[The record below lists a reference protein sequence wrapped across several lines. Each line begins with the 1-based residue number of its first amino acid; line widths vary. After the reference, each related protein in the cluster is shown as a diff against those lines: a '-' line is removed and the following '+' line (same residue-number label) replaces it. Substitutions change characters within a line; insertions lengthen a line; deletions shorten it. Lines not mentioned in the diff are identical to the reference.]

1 MAAEVAQTYE
11 SHRRFV
17 PLFHFAGWGILLLN
31 LLWAVFRLYRAIRWE
46 HSRFDIV
53 NDAVN
58 LLVAFALLIL
68 IYYIRSF
75 VLTVQDR
82 VIRAEVAERL
92 RRLLP
97 PDLVPRIGE
106 LHLGQFI
113 ALRFAGDAELGALTR
128 KVLDEHIRDRDAIKR
143 LVKDWQPDHLR
154 A

>member
-1 MAAEVAQTYE
+1 MAAEAAQTYE

-17 PLFHFAGWGILLLN
+17 PLFHFVGWGILLLN
-31 LLWAVFRLYRAIRWE
+31 LLWAAFRLYRAVRWQ
-46 HSRFDIV
+46 HSRFDV
-53 NDAVN
+53 VDDGVN

-68 IYYIRSF
+68 IYYIRTF

-97 PDLVPRIGE
+97 QDLVPRIGE
-106 LHLGQFI
+106 LRLDQFI
-113 ALRFAGDAELGALTR
+113 ALRFAGDAELVALTR
-128 KVLDEHIRDRDAIKR
+128 KVLDENIHDRDAIKR
-143 LVKDWQPDHLR
+143 QIKDWQPDHLR